1 MYMSQC
7 YGAPVVFVQ
16 IELLPALSLQCQ
28 NFARNYLISNT
39 LNGQQPIQI
48 LQLHSHIEEQPDRV
62 DGISSR
68 ALAHMLSCS
77 QGFPQNS
84 CALAEAGERLGD
96 QSGVLRPPATGGLK
110 TESGAKSLWLSA
122 VSCLI
127 NSFFVFIFCFYMPVC
142 INLLCFCR
150 SFCFQLSVSL
160 QLF

>member
-1 MYMSQC
+1 MKIYMSQC

-96 QSGVLRPPATGGLK
+96 
-110 TESGAKSLWLSA
+110 
-122 VSCLI
+122 
-127 NSFFVFIFCFYMPVC
+127 
-142 INLLCFCR
+142 
-150 SFCFQLSVSL
+150 
-160 QLF
+160 